1 MSDPGAGVGPGRYSA
16 PVRFRVL
23 GPVEID
29 SEGAAPAQLRRRER
43 ALLAILLLERE
54 RLVPADRLC
63 DLLWDGDPP
72 DGARRMLHSHVA
84 RIRARPAADRGA
96 VPGRYTC
103 HDLLRAYAAALS
115 R

>member
-1 MSDPGAGVGPGRYSA
+1 MWRYSA
-16 PVRFRVL
+16 AVRFRVL

-29 SEGAAPAQLRRRER
+29 TEGSGAPAPLRRRER
-43 ALLAILLLERE
+43 SLLAILLLERD

-96 VPGRYTC
+96 VPGRYMC

>member
-1 MSDPGAGVGPGRYSA
+1 MGLVWRYSA
-16 PVRFRVL
+16 AVRFRVL

-29 SEGAAPAQLRRRER
+29 TEGVGTVPPLRRRER
-43 ALLAILLLERE
+43 SLLAILLLERD